1 MDQPKYYLFDM
12 DHTLIQADCDVTW
25 KYFAVKHKL
34 APESAL
40 AEADRFFE
48 DYNAGCLDV
57 EACYEFQFREFAG
70 KTIEEMAELSRLHFE
85 EFIKEHIYADA
96 VAAVNSARASGHP
109 VGILSSTNGVL
120 VKPVADFFGISHIY
134 GTTLEVAGGRYTGRI
149 TGVYGAGN
157 GKVEIAAGL
166 LKAAGVPFEK
176 LAYYGD
182 SINDRYILA
191 ASGFPRA
198 VNPSDS
204 LRHLAAERGWPILM
218 WK

>member
-1 MDQPKYYLFDM
+1 MPM
-12 DHTLIQADCDVTW
+12 RSPRST
-25 KYFAVKHKL
+25 
-34 APESAL
+34 PP
-40 AEADRFFE
+40 
-48 DYNAGCLDV
+48 G
-57 EACYEFQFREFAG
+57 
-70 KTIEEMAELSRLHFE
+70 
-85 EFIKEHIYADA
+85 
-96 VAAVNSARASGHP
+96 ASGHP

-204 LRHLAAERGWPILM
+204 LRHLPPNGAGRS
-218 WK
+218 